1 MTKKEVERPVV
12 PQQWSIRSTPTAA
25 NLQVFIAL
33 MEHWPAEERHRPAHM
48 SPREILVDNADL
60 RFRPLKRSAL
70 ENGYVAT
77 VQAIIRYGMTFYES
91 PNPFHGAKLRY
102 PATAAPRQS
111 TEPLSSEQKN
121 RIFRAGVESGLLD
134 EALLPLVDDLTGR
147 RLGLLVHEKL
157 LKLPQMMQHWA
168 NCRMRFCLHLVSE

>member
-1 MTKKEVERPVV
+1 
-12 PQQWSIRSTPTAA
+12 
-25 NLQVFIAL
+25 

-91 PNPFHGAKLRY
+91 PDPFHGAKLRY

-121 RIFRAGVESGLLD
+121 RIFRAGVESG
-134 EALLPLVDDLTGR
+134 AAGR
-147 RLGLLVHEKL
+147 GPAAAAGR
-157 LKLPQMMQHWA
+157 PY
-168 NCRMRFCLHLVSE
+168 

>member
-1 MTKKEVERPVV
+1 MRSWPRRKSKGPSFHNSGDHPVDTH
-12 PQQWSIRSTPTAA
+12 RSQPPGIHRADGTLASRGTPS
-25 NLQVFIAL
+25 
-33 MEHWPAEERHRPAHM
+33 PAHM

-60 RFRPLKRSAL
+60 LFRPLKRSAL

-121 RIFRAGVESGLLD
+121 RIFRAGVESG
-134 EALLPLVDDLTGR
+134 AAGR
-147 RLGLLVHEKL
+147 GPAAAAGR
-157 LKLPQMMQHWA
+157 PY
-168 NCRMRFCLHLVSE
+168 

>member
-1 MTKKEVERPVV
+1 M
-12 PQQWSIRSTPTAA
+12 
-25 NLQVFIAL
+25 
-33 MEHWPAEERHRPAHM
+33 
-48 SPREILVDNADL
+48 DNADL

-121 RIFRAGVESGLLD
+121 RIFRAGVGSGLLD
-134 EALLPLVDDLTGR
+134 EALLRLLGDLTRR

-157 LKLPQMMQHWA
+157 LKLPQMMQHWGDFVCISCQNELTGRSMLPGWA
-168 NCRMRFCLHLVSE
+168 RESASGGSNP